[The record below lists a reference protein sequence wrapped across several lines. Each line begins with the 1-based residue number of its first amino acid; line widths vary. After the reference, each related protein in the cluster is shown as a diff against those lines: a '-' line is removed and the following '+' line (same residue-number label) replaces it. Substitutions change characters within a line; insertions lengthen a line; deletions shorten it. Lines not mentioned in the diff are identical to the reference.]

1 MSSSDLRANQTQP
14 EPERQV
20 DGTIVDRM
28 FDQLSRLKWTPVRKL
43 SDEEY
48 EALLRKKLEN
58 IDKELERY
66 EIKEKM
72 IVKGDDI
79 RE

>member
-1 MSSSDLRANQTQP
+1 MSSGNPTQP
-14 EPERQV
+14 EPEHQV
-20 DGTIVDRM
+20 GGTIVDRM

-66 EIKEKM
+66 EIKEKVT
-72 IVKGDDI
+72 VKGEDI

>member
-72 IVKGDDI
+72 IVRGDDI